1 MSFQY
6 NYLLVTLAII
16 PLLYIYFIVLKKQR
30 ANKLKRLGD
39 PLLVKEMLKNF
50 VPGSFAKKFFL
61 IVATTGLLILSLANL
76 RKPTGVL
83 SNGRS
88 GTEVMFVL
96 DVSKSMLA
104 QDLKPD
110 RLSRAKQLLD
120 KLTDKLPNEKL
131 GMIVFAGRAYLQMP
145 LTGDHSAVKMFVG
158 AATPESIPTQGT
170 VIADALRMAAASFN
184 VKEKKYKSI
193 ILLSDGE
200 EHDEDALDAADE
212 LSSNGIIIH
221 TVGVGTEK
229 GAPIIDAATAGVKL
243 DVDGNIVITKLNEQE
258 LMEIA
263 KRGNGTYNRFD
274 NAEAIASSITANIN
288 GMDKKKIV
296 DENFT
301 QYQSYF
307 QIFAGLALILLLL
320 EFFVKEK
327 KSNKY
332 AVN

>member
-6 NYLLVTLAII
+6 NYLLVALAII
-16 PLLYIYFIVLKKQR
+16 PLLCLYFIIIKKQR
-30 ANKLKRLGD
+30 ANKLKKLGD
-39 PLLVKEMLKNF
+39 PILVKEMLKNF
-50 VPGSFAKKFFL
+50 IPGSFVKKFFL
-61 IVATTGLLILSLANL
+61 IVTALGFLIVSLANL
-76 RKPTGVL
+76 RKPTGVM

-170 VIADALRMAAASFN
+170 VIADALRMAAASFT

-200 EHDEDALDAADE
+200 DHDEDALKAAEE
-212 LSSNGIIIH
+212 LNSNGIIIH
-221 TVGVGTEK
+221 TVGLGTEK

-243 DVDGNIVITKLNEQE
+243 DGNGEIVISKLNEEE

-263 KRGNGTYNRFD
+263 KKGNGTYNRFD
-274 NAEAIASSITANIN
+274 NAEEIASIITANIN

-296 DENFT
+296 DDNFT

-327 KSNKY
+327 KSNNY
-332 AVN
+332 ALS